1 MGAGSIEA
9 LRLLVVDDDEVDRM
23 AVRRAL
29 KDVPMS
35 VSVEEAGSVEAAR
48 SRLSAGRY
56 DGVLVD
62 YNLPDGS
69 GLEVLEAAGAQ
80 VDPPPVIMLT
90 GQGDEG
96 LAVELMKEGAR
107 DYIPKQQLS
116 AARLGQSL
124 RYACPAWSYPR

>member
-1 MGAGSIEA
+1 
-9 LRLLVVDDDEVDRM
+9 M

-29 KDVPMS
+29 TEVP
-35 VSVEEAGSVEAAR
+35 VSVEVDEAGSVKAAR
-48 SRLSAGRY
+48 SRLAARRY

-69 GLEVLEAAGAQ
+69 GREVLEAAAAQ
-80 VDPPPVIMLT
+80 REPPPVIMLT

-116 AARLGQSL
+116 PARLGQS
-124 RYACPAWSYPR
+124 